1 MHPHVVKRTHL
12 IFKKILLNS
21 PFKKDYATL
30 GFWKRLVSKW
40 ACLILYLQPYARPT
54 TLYGREVNVKLLDG
68 CIWSQDDMA
77 ARPSLC
83 QTCVGGVSSSG
94 GGDRWVG
101 GGIKEVSSVR
111 IFFIKCLE
119 HFEALTQ
126 VLQLEIRGTCAIYKN
141 LAQSAFRLIRQ
152 SKQARVFKNGRE
164 SHPAY

>member
-1 MHPHVVKRTHL
+1 
-12 IFKKILLNS
+12 
-21 PFKKDYATL
+21 
-30 GFWKRLVSKW
+30 
-40 ACLILYLQPYARPT
+40 
-54 TLYGREVNVKLLDG
+54 
-68 CIWSQDDMA
+68 MA

-141 LAQSAFRLIRQ
+141 LAQSAFRLIFIKCLEHFEALTQVLQLEIRGVPYI
-152 SKQARVFKNGRE
+152 KI
-164 SHPAY
+164 